1 VRSLPSGARF
11 RAFGAFLASSATW
24 RT

>member
-11 RAFGAFLASSATW
+11 RAFDGFLASSATW